1 MTNKQISE
9 HNKRYEYISTYIRQ
23 ARLNENLTQKD
34 LSHSIH
40 RNTIVR
46 AENSKN
52 ITLLSLFELADALNL
67 SLRDI
72 FLDID

>member
-1 MTNKQISE
+1 MAHKQISD
-9 HNKRYEYISTYIRQ
+9 HHQRFEYLSTYLRQ
-23 ARLNENLTQKD
+23 YRINENLTQKD
-34 LSHSIH
+34 LSQTIH
-40 RNTIVR
+40 RNTIIR

-67 SLRDI
+67 SLREI